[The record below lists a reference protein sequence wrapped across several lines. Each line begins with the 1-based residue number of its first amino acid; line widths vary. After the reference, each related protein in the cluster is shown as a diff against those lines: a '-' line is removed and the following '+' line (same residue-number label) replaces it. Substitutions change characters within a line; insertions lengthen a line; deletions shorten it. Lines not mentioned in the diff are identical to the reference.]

1 MVFAVEPKIHHEAME
16 RGKVV
21 VGMTLCFVTEEIR
34 VKKCF
39 RCHRFGHI
47 ARECKSKELCFKCGK
62 EGHRKSECTAEAKRC
77 PNCVRARRGQTNHGA
92 TDRKCPEFQR
102 MMQLKASRTARI

>member
-47 ARECKSKELCFKCGK
+47 ARGCKSKELCFKCGK

-77 PNCVRARRGQTNHGA
+77 PNCVRARRG
-92 TDRKCPEFQR
+92 
-102 MMQLKASRTARI
+102 